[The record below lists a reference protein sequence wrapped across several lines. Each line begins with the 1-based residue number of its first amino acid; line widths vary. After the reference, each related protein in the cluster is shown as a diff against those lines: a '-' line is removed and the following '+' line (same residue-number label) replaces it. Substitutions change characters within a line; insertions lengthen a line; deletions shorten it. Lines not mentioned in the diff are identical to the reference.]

1 MVNQLPRVP
10 LAHLPTPLQPLE
22 RLSRALGGPRL
33 WIKRDDLTGLAL
45 GGNKTRKLEYLLG
58 DALRQGANTLITTGA
73 VQSNH
78 ARQTAA
84 AAARCGLRCVLAL
97 GPMAPPVVTG
107 NLLLD
112 RLLGAQV
119 RWTGHRDRTEVMR
132 EIAAEEQAAGR
143 QPYLIP
149 YGGSNATGAAGYFD
163 AMHELVRQSREA
175 QVAFDAI
182 ALASSSGGTQSGLV
196 AGAAALRERARILG
210 ISVDEPTEILA
221 PRVLRL
227 ARLVIQHLGVRVEVP
242 EESVCVVDRYIGGGY
257 GIMGDPEREAIELL
271 ARYEGIL
278 LDPVYTGKAMAGLI
292 AMIRERAWRQD
303 EAVLFWHT
311 GGAPALFAYQE
322 DLLRG

>member
-22 RLSRALGGPRL
+22 RLSRALGGPQIWL
-33 WIKRDDLTGLAL
+33 KRDDLTGLAM

-58 DALRQGANTLITTGA
+58 DALRQGADTVITAGA
-73 VQSNH
+73 AQSNH

-97 GPMAPPVVTG
+97 SPMAPAETTG

-119 RWTGHRDRTEVMR
+119 RWTGDRDRSQVMQ
-132 EIAAEEQAAGR
+132 EIAEEERAAGR
-143 QPYLIP
+143 TPYLIP
-149 YGGSNATGAAGYFD
+149 YGGSNAIGAAAYFE
-163 AMHELVRQSREA
+163 AMHELARQSRQAE
-175 QVAFDAI
+175 VHFDAV

-196 AGAAALRERARILG
+196 AGAAALREGGRILG
-210 ISVDEPTEILA
+210 ISVDEPAEVLA

-227 ARLVIQHLGVRVEVP
+227 ARLVIEHLGVRVEAP
-242 EESVCVVDRYIGGGY
+242 EDRVVVVDDYVGGGY
-257 GIMGDPEREAIELL
+257 GVMGDPEREAIGLL
-271 ARYEGIL
+271 ARYEGVL

-292 AMIRERAWRQD
+292 AMIRAKTWRRE
-303 EAVLFWHT
+303 EAVVFWHT
-311 GGAPALFAYQE
+311 GGAPALFAYRDE
-322 DLLRG
+322 LLRG